1 MTKTRV
7 SRAQLGVFKD
17 AAPVEQVETLT
28 SDQRRTDRN
37 GRVAMPFW
45 VPVAARKQL
54 RVMAAELDTTQQDLM
69 ALALNDLFKK
79 HGKPPI
85 A

>member
-1 MTKTRV
+1 MSKPRP
-7 SRAQLGVFKD
+7 QLGVFQD
-17 AAPVEQVETLT
+17 TALT
-28 SDQRRTDRN
+28 QPTPATERRTDRI
-37 GRVAMPFW
+37 GRTAMPFW

-54 RVMAAELDTTQQDLM
+54 KVMAAEMDTTQQELM
-69 ALALNDLFKK
+69 TLALNDFFKK

>member
-1 MTKTRV
+1 MSKA
-7 SRAQLGVFKD
+7 RAKLGVFST
-17 AAPVEQVETLT
+17 ATTPAEPVAISEKRA
-28 SDQRRTDRN
+28 DRAGRT
-37 GRVAMPFW
+37 AMPFW

-54 RVMAAELDTTQQDLM
+54 KVMAAEMDSTQQELM
-69 ALALNDLFKK
+69 TIALNDFFKK

>member
-1 MTKTRV
+1 MSKK
-7 SRAQLGVFKD
+7 RASLGVFKGE
-17 AAPVEQVETLT
+17 AET
-28 SDQRRTDRN
+28 DIRAEDIKRPDRVGRT
-37 GRVAMPFW
+37 ALPFW

-54 RVMAAELDTTQQDLM
+54 RIMAAEMDTSMQDLM
-69 ALALNDLFKK
+69 TTALNDLFKK

>member
-1 MTKTRV
+1 
-7 SRAQLGVFKD
+7 
-17 AAPVEQVETLT
+17 
-28 SDQRRTDRN
+28 
-37 GRVAMPFW
+37 MPFW

-54 RVMAAELDTTQQDLM
+54 KVMAAEMDTTQQELM
-69 ALALNDLFKK
+69 TLALNDFFKK

>member
-1 MTKTRV
+1 
-7 SRAQLGVFKD
+7 
-17 AAPVEQVETLT
+17 
-28 SDQRRTDRN
+28 
-37 GRVAMPFW
+37 MPFW

-54 RVMAAELDTTQQDLM
+54 RLLAAEMDTTQQEL
-69 ALALNDLFKK
+69 LTIALNDFFIK

>member
-1 MTKTRV
+1 MSKA
-7 SRAQLGVFKD
+7 RASLGIFKD
-17 AAPVEQVETLT
+17 TPASESINTI
-28 SDQRRTDRN
+28 QRRTDRV
-37 GRVAMPFW
+37 GRTAMPFW

-54 RVMAAELDTTQQDLM
+54 RVMAAEMDSTMQELLTV
-69 ALALNDLFKK
+69 ALNDLFSK

>member
-1 MTKTRV
+1 MKKA
-7 SRAQLGVFKD
+7 RAQLGTTGVFK
-17 AAPVEQVETLT
+17 APSTVQPISTTEKRPDRVG
-28 SDQRRTDRN
+28 RT
-37 GRVAMPFW
+37 AIPFW

-54 RVMAAELDTTQQDLM
+54 RLLAAEMDTTQQEL
-69 ALALNDLFKK
+69 LTIALNDFFTK

>member
-1 MTKTRV
+1 MSNKRAALGIFNDTPITKAITAPEERPD
-7 SRAQLGVFKD
+7 RAG
-17 AAPVEQVETLT
+17 
-28 SDQRRTDRN
+28 RT
-37 GRVAMPFW
+37 AMPFW

-54 RVMAAELDTTQQDLM
+54 RVMAAEMDTTQQELM
-69 ALALNDLFKK
+69 TIALNDFFQK

>member
-1 MTKTRV
+1 MSKP
-7 SRAQLGVFKD
+7 RAQLGVFKE
-17 AAPVEQVETLT
+17 ATPTLQTLT
-28 SDQRRTDRN
+28 QDQKRTDRN

-54 RVMAAELDTTQQDLM
+54 RVMAAEQDTTQQELM
-69 ALALNDLFKK
+69 TLALNDFFKK

>member
-1 MTKTRV
+1 MSKT
-7 SRAQLGVFKD
+7 RAQLGVFK
-17 AAPVEQVETLT
+17 ETVPTPQILT
-28 SDQRRTDRN
+28 SDQKRTDRN

-54 RVMAAELDTTQQDLM
+54 RVMAAELDTTQQELM
-69 ALALNDLFKK
+69 TLALNDLFKK
-79 HGKPPI
+79 YGKPPI

>member
-1 MTKTRV
+1 MKKA
-7 SRAQLGVFKD
+7 RAQLGTTGVFK
-17 AAPVEQVETLT
+17 APSTVHPISTTEKRP
-28 SDQRRTDRN
+28 DRAGRT
-37 GRVAMPFW
+37 AMPFW

-54 RVMAAELDTTQQDLM
+54 RLLAAEMDTTQQEL
-69 ALALNDLFKK
+69 LTTALNDFFMK

>member
-1 MTKTRV
+1 
-7 SRAQLGVFKD
+7 
-17 AAPVEQVETLT
+17 
-28 SDQRRTDRN
+28 
-37 GRVAMPFW
+37 MPFW

-54 RVMAAELDTTQQDLM
+54 RLLAAEMDTTQQEL
-69 ALALNDLFKK
+69 LTIALNDFFTK